1 MRVDYNEALGK
12 FVVSTDVYGS
22 DIENARAIPNRK
34 YDKTSSLWIAGP
46 TKANVG
52 YFCRW
57 GGETL
62 SERAKDAC
70 TAIMRGS
77 AIRKWALPEGFCF
90 KTDPRPHQ
98 LEPLLRMVGMPEYAL
113 LMDPGTGKSKILID
127 NVHVQNLLKK
137 INGSLTI
144 CPNSIKS
151 NWEDEITIHSPGV
164 NSVFVYEPDRKKE
177 CLKWINKSEPW
188 GVVKWLIM
196 GVESFSQGGASEVAE
211 KFLLLHRAALNLDES
226 SRIKT
231 HNKIRTKAIIK
242 LGTMATL
249 RYIATGTPFTK
260 GLHQAWA
267 QYEFMDPNILDIGY
281 FAFRNH
287 FCVMGGYK
295 GKQIMGT
302 INEEQFVDLVAPYT
316 FRAKKSEVLKDLP
329 PKVYQIRKVK
339 PTEEQ
344 ARIYKDLDKEGGADL
359 EGGFVSYTNTLVKQ
373 LRLHQVCGGFVA
385 ITRPDLEPVTDITS
399 VEEYLQRMADT
410 VECIPIA
417 GNNPKIEELM
427 EITDEI
433 PGKMIVWA
441 RYKPEVKLIA
451 EALRKEFGDEAVV
464 EFHGD
469 INNDNRAIA
478 RRRFQDDPK
487 CLYFVGQVSTGG
499 IGITLTAASTMVYFG
514 NAWPLEDRI
523 QSEDR
528 FHRIGQVADSC
539 LIIDLVVDANWTDHK
554 IVKAHKLGKDFVE
567 YIMDQVGA
575 VTSGVDHGISFTM

>member
-1 MRVDYNEALGK
+1 MRVDFNESLGK
-12 FVVSTDVYGS
+12 FIVSTDVYGS
-22 DIENARAIPNRK
+22 DLEYARAIPNRK

-46 TKANVG
+46 TKANVA

-57 GGETL
+57 GGDTL
-62 SERAKDAC
+62 SQRAKDAC
-70 TAIMRGS
+70 NAIMKGTS
-77 AIRKWALPEGFCF
+77 IKKWALPEGFVF

-98 LEPLLRMVGMPEYAL
+98 LEPLLRMVNAPEYAL

-137 INGSLTI
+137 INGTLTV

-151 NWEDEITIHSPGV
+151 NWEDEINIHSPGI
-164 NSVFVYEPDRKKE
+164 NSVFVYEPERKKE
-177 CLKWINKSEPW
+177 CLKWINKAEPW

-196 GVESFSQGGASEVAE
+196 GVESFSQGEAWKIAE
-211 KFLLLHRAALNLDES
+211 KFLLLHRAAFNLDES

-231 HNKIRTKAIIK
+231 HDKVRTKTIIK
-242 LGTMATL
+242 LGRLAVL

-267 QYEFMDPNILDIGY
+267 QYDFLDPQILDQDY
-281 FAFRNH
+281 YAFRNH

-329 PKVYQIRKVK
+329 PKVYQLRKVK
-339 PTEEQ
+339 PTAEQ
-344 ARIYKDLDKEGGADL
+344 TRIYDGLVKEGGADL
-359 EGGFVSYTNTLVKQ
+359 EGGFVNFTNTLVKQ

-385 ITRPDLEPVTDITS
+385 ITRPDLEPVTDITD
-399 VEEYLQRMADT
+399 VEAYLSRMMDT
-410 VECIPIA
+410 VECIPIE
-417 GNNPKIEELM
+417 GRNPKVEELM
-427 EITDEI
+427 AITDEI
-433 PGKMIVWA
+433 PGKMIVWS

-451 EALRKEFGDEAVV
+451 EELRKEFGDEAVV

-469 INNDNRAIA
+469 VSNDDRALA
-478 RRRFQDDPK
+478 RRRFQNDPK

-499 IGITLTAASTMVYFG
+499 IGITLTAAPTMVYFG

-539 LIIDLVVDANWTDHK
+539 LIIDIVMEGNWVDHK

-567 YIMDQVGA
+567 YIMDQVGMA
-575 VTSGVDHGISFTM
+575 TSGRAHAQEFSL